1 VLERGRES
9 RRRRVLG
16 VIGPGEAATARDVAD
31 AFEVA
36 ALAAGDGWVVLTGG
50 RNTGVMDAA
59 SRGAHSA
66 EGIAI
71 GVLPDV
77 DARAAS
83 RALDVAIVTAL
94 GEMRDQVVVLSSD
107 AIVVCGMSAGTAAE
121 TSMAI
126 KVHKPLVLLRP
137 DADVQGFFQRLGGDS
152 VRVAMT
158 PKEAM
163 EVLGRV
169 VSSKIHVPSSP

>member
-1 VLERGRES
+1 VPGSGRENS
-9 RRRRVLG
+9 RRRVLG
-16 VIGPGEAATARDVAD
+16 LIGPGEEATPRDVAD

-50 RNTGVMDAA
+50 RNSGVMDAA
-59 SRGAHSA
+59 SRGARSA

-71 GVLPDV
+71 GVLPNA
-77 DARAAS
+77 DAQGAS
-83 RALDVAIVTAL
+83 RALDVAILTGV
-94 GEMRDQVVVLSSD
+94 GEMRDQIVVLSSD

-121 TSMAI
+121 TSIAI
-126 KVHKPLVLLRP
+126 KAHKPLVLLRP
-137 DADVQGFFQRLGGDS
+137 DADTQAFFQRLGGDG

-163 EVLGRV
+163 DVVGRIT
-169 VSSKIHVPSSP
+169 SSRF